1 MKALLIIPTYN
12 EIANI
17 KNIIT
22 ASLSQSPDLYILV
35 IDDNSPDGT
44 AKAVKEMM
52 ENEPHINLI
61 ERPKKMGLG
70 SAYVQGFKYAL
81 NNDYDYVLEMDADF
95 SHNPADLPRLLEAA
109 KKYDVV
115 IGSRYCQG
123 VNIINWPFRRLLISY
138 FASKYVR
145 IITGMP
151 IKDPTSGFKCFR
163 RRVLEAIDLDS
174 ILSDG
179 YAFQIEM
186 NFRAW
191 VKGFTIYEI
200 PIVFTERRDGVSKM
214 SRQIVWEAAWM
225 VWRLQIMKL
234 LGKIK

>member
-22 ASLSQSPDLYILV
+22 AALSQSPDLYILV

-61 ERPKKMGLG
+61 ERPQKMGLG

-95 SHNPADLPRLLEAA
+95 SHNPADIPRLLEAA

>member
-1 MKALLIIPTYN
+1 VKALLIIPTYN

-95 SHNPADLPRLLEAA
+95 SHNPADIPRLLEAA

-123 VNIINWPFRRLLISY
+123 VNIINWPFWRLLISY

>member
-12 EIANI
+12 EI
-17 KNIIT
+17 KNIGRIIP
-22 ASLSQSPDLYILV
+22 AALGQAPELEILV
-35 IDDNSPDGT
+35 MDDNSPDGT
-44 AKAVKEMM
+44 AAEVARIM
-52 ENEPHINLI
+52 ESEPRLHLI
-61 ERPKKMGLG
+61 SRPGKMGLG
-70 SAYVQGFKYAL
+70 SAYVTGFKYAL
-81 NNDYDYVLEMDADF
+81 ANGFDYILEMDADF
-95 SHNPADLPRLLEAA
+95 SHNPNDIPRLLEAA
-109 KKYDVV
+109 RKYDLV

-123 VNIINWPFRRLLISY
+123 VNIVNWPFKRLLISY

-145 IITGMP
+145 AITGMP
-151 IKDPTSGFKCFR
+151 VKDPTGGFKCFN
-163 RRVLEAIDLDS
+163 RRVLEAINLDR

-191 VKGFTIYEI
+191 VKGFRVHEV
-200 PIVFTERRDGVSKM
+200 PIVFTERIDGVSKM
-214 SRQIVWEAAWM
+214 SRRIVWEAIWM

>member
-95 SHNPADLPRLLEAA
+95 SHNPADIPRLLEAA

>member
-1 MKALLIIPTYN
+1 
-12 EIANI
+12 
-17 KNIIT
+17 
-22 ASLSQSPDLYILV
+22 
-35 IDDNSPDGT
+35 
-44 AKAVKEMM
+44 
-52 ENEPHINLI
+52 
-61 ERPKKMGLG
+61 MGLG

-123 VNIINWPFRRLLISY
+123 VNIINWPFRRLTYQLFCFQICAY
-138 FASKYVR
+138 NYRYA
-145 IITGMP
+145 

-163 RRVLEAIDLDS
+163 RRVLEAIDLNS

-191 VKGFTIYEI
+191 VKGLYYI
-200 PIVFTERRDGVSKM
+200 
-214 SRQIVWEAAWM
+214 
-225 VWRLQIMKL
+225 
-234 LGKIK
+234 

>member
-95 SHNPADLPRLLEAA
+95 SHNPADIPRLLEAA

-123 VNIINWPFRRLLISY
+123 VNIINWPFWRLLISY

>member
-1 MKALLIIPTYN
+1 VKALLIIPTYN

-61 ERPKKMGLG
+61 ERPQKMGLG

-95 SHNPADLPRLLEAA
+95 SHNPADIPRLLEAA

-163 RRVLEAIDLDS
+163 RRVLEAIDLNS

>member
-81 NNDYDYVLEMDADF
+81 KNDYDYILEMDADF
-95 SHNPADLPRLLEAA
+95 SHNPADIPRLLEAA
-109 KKYDVV
+109 RKYDLV

-151 IKDPTSGFKCFR
+151 VKDPTSGFKCFR
-163 RRVLEAIDLDS
+163 RRVLEAINLDS

-200 PIVFTERRDGVSKM
+200 PIIFTERKDGVSKM
-214 SRQIVWEAAWM
+214 SSQIVWEAAWM

>member
-12 EIANI
+12 EITNI
-17 KNIIT
+17 KNVIT
-22 ASLSQSPDLYILV
+22 ASLAQSPDLNILV

-44 AKAVKEMM
+44 AKVVKELL
-52 ENEPHINLI
+52 EKEPRINLI
-61 ERPKKMGLG
+61 ERPKKLGLG

-81 NNDYDYVLEMDADF
+81 KDDFDYILEMDADF
-95 SHNPADLPRLLEAA
+95 SHNPADIPRLLAAA

-163 RRVLEAIDLDS
+163 RRVLEAMDLDS

-186 NFRAW
+186 NFRSW
-191 VKGFTIYEI
+191 VKGFKIHEI
-200 PIVFTERRDGVSKM
+200 PIIFTERRNGVSKM
-214 SRQIVWEAAWM
+214 SRKIVWEAAWM

>member
-95 SHNPADLPRLLEAA
+95 SHNPADIPRLLEAA

-225 VWRLQIMKL
+225 VWRLQIIKL

>member
-1 MKALLIIPTYN
+1 VKALLIIPTYN

-95 SHNPADLPRLLEAA
+95 SHNPADIPRLLEAA

-214 SRQIVWEAAWM
+214 SSQIVWEAAWM
-225 VWRLQIMKL
+225 VWRLQIM
-234 LGKIK
+234 

>member
-1 MKALLIIPTYN
+1 VKALLIIPTYN

-22 ASLSQSPDLYILV
+22 ASLAQSSDLYILV

-44 AKAVKEMM
+44 AKAVKELM

-81 NNDYDYVLEMDADF
+81 KNDYDYILEMDADF
-95 SHNPADLPRLLEAA
+95 SHNPADIPRLLEAA
-109 KKYDVV
+109 RKYDVV

-151 IKDPTSGFKCFR
+151 VKDPTSGFKCFR

-200 PIVFTERRDGVSKM
+200 PIIFAERKDGVSKM
-214 SRQIVWEAAWM
+214 SSQIVWEAAWM

>member
-12 EIANI
+12 EI
-17 KNIIT
+17 KNIGRIIP
-22 ASLSQSPDLYILV
+22 AALGQAPELEILV
-35 IDDNSPDGT
+35 MDDNSPDGT
-44 AKAVKEMM
+44 AAEVARIM
-52 ENEPHINLI
+52 ESEPRVHLI
-61 ERPKKMGLG
+61 SRPGKMGLG
-70 SAYVQGFKYAL
+70 SAYVSGFKYAL
-81 NNDYDYVLEMDADF
+81 ANGYDYILEMDADF
-95 SHNPADLPRLLEAA
+95 SHNPNDIPRLLEAA
-109 KKYDVV
+109 RKYDLV

-123 VNIINWPFRRLLISY
+123 VNIVNWPFKRLLISY

-145 IITGMP
+145 AITGMP
-151 IKDPTSGFKCFR
+151 VKDPTGGFKCFN
-163 RRVLEAIDLDS
+163 RRVLEAINLDR

-191 VKGFTIYEI
+191 VKGFRVHEV
-200 PIVFTERRDGVSKM
+200 PIVFTERIDGVSKM
-214 SRQIVWEAAWM
+214 SRRIVWEAVWM